1 MTRYVVLINW
11 TAQGIANFKDS
22 PDRYASAAKQW
33 EEQLGVRIT
42 DFYWTI
48 GEHDM
53 IGIVEAPDD
62 ESATAALLQL
72 GALGNVRTRTMRA
85 FSRDEIQGVIDKA
98 S

>member
-1 MTRYVVLINW
+1 
-11 TAQGIANFKDS
+11 
-22 PDRYASAAKQW
+22 
-33 EEQLGVRIT
+33 
-42 DFYWTI
+42 
-48 GEHDM
+48 M